1 MSTIKVTNV
10 QDTSGGSNST
20 IDEIFKGRA
29 KAWVYFD
36 GAASSPSINDDFN
49 VASITDNGTGI
60 YTINFSNAL
69 PTANYVIAGTATW
82 STDSWGLHITVVG
95 ATYTTSAF
103 KIHTVYTNSSN
114 FNHIDSKRTTIVV
127 FCDT

>member
-10 QDTSGGSNST
+10 QDTSGGSSST
-20 IDEIFKGRA
+20 SAEIFKGRA
-29 KAWVYFD
+29 KAWVNFD
-36 GAASSPSINDDFN
+36 GAVSSPSINDDFN
-49 VASITDNGTGI
+49 VASITDNGTGQ

-69 PTANYVIAGTATW
+69 PTANYVVAGTGTW
-82 STDSWGLHITVVG
+82 STLSWGLHVTVDG
-95 ATYTTSAF
+95 STITTSSF

-114 FNHIDSKRTTIVV
+114 FNNTDCKIAMVVV